1 METPRRNPHRAQRI
15 ERRIEG
21 SRKIGRWRSAKFQSS
36 HFSGRSKPR
45 EGVIG
50 FAGQDIRLRAGA
62 VWINRLI
69 YRIGIAWAFRVR
81 SCGIFLFRR
90 RLSGHYKRL
99 LLGSGSFK
107 QRLQNGHVPSAALFT
122 ISRSNGWP
130 YRQVDGSVSVNC
142 NCKPWIAGLRAPSLR
157 VKGRF
162 TPPPAAAQATHG
174 PW

>member
-1 METPRRNPHRAQRI
+1 METPHRNPHRARRI

-21 SRKIGRWRSAKFQSS
+21 TRKIGRWRSAKFQSS

-99 LLGSGSFK
+99 IFK
-107 QRLQNGHVPSAALFT
+107 QRFQNGRVPSAALFT
-122 ISRSNGWP
+122 ISRSHGWP
-130 YRQVDGSVSVNC
+130 YRRINR
-142 NCKPWIAGLRAPSLR
+142 NIAAPVIPASLVR
-157 VKGRF
+157 LC
-162 TPPPAAAQATHG
+162 
-174 PW
+174 

>member
-21 SRKIGRWRSAKFQSS
+21 SRKTGCWRSAKFQSS

-50 FAGQDIRLRAGA
+50 FAGQDSRLRAGA
-62 VWINRLI
+62 VWINQLI
-69 YRIGIAWAFRVR
+69 YRIGIAWTFRVR

-90 RLSGHYKRL
+90 RLSGHYKSL

-107 QRLQNGHVPSAALFT
+107 QRFQNGHVPSAALFT
-122 ISRSNGWP
+122 ISGSNGWP
-130 YRQVDGSVSVNC
+130 SRRINR
-142 NCKPWIAGLRAPSLR
+142 NIAAPVIPASLVR
-157 VKGRF
+157 LC
-162 TPPPAAAQATHG
+162 
-174 PW
+174 

>member
-1 METPRRNPHRAQRI
+1 MERPLRNPHRARRI

-21 SRKIGRWRSAKFQSS
+21 TRKPAAGRSAKFQPS

-122 ISRSNGWP
+122 ISRSKALPPNKPQYCRPGDSWK
-130 YRQVDGSVSVNC
+130 SVLLTD
-142 NCKPWIAGLRAPSLR
+142 KA
-157 VKGRF
+157 
-162 TPPPAAAQATHG
+162 
-174 PW
+174 